1 LIIKNKNNFPIKNLK
16 LVLVDPEYGC
26 EKLKNGEQVKGN
38 VAFVKRG

>member
-1 LIIKNKNNFPIKNLK
+1 MK

-26 EKLKNGEQVKGN
+26 EKLKNARQVNGN